1 MNRYLPSILAITLA
15 LYPMMLTAQEVPS
28 PDVVISPLTGEP
40 ILPTVKEVLP
50 PATTS
55 PILSVSP
62 NPRLDF
68 STLGDSTDTFTL
80 PTSPTSPSDPTSPAL
95 PAQPQ
100 QLPTGEVDPDLA
112 ASVTT
117 TQPGAPTT
125 SAPLSVT
132 EVHRFQLQLAESTYQ
147 LSKDLKSRS
156 ELLLAYERLI
166 GPVCMGAAHQELDY
180 IGNDPANTDCSDLIT
195 KAEALFPKSPVIV
208 CAKNGY
214 ENPECLTLT
223 KNQPRG
229 RIDFKAA
236 DSDSGKPLFDLEAKL
251 QQSSLEPQLKAIDE
265 GLSKI
270 VNDEKLSE
278 EEKTKRLR
286 RVYSFGIDLACR
298 LFRVRLDQIGGSSE
312 DPILKRTR
320 LVTEECDS
328 LINRAE
334 REVPNIPAIAC
345 ARFGYYSPNC
355 IDSIKALRDEAL
367 LAPSGEGSMTSPT
380 PPLSNDNIGHF

>member
-1 MNRYLPSILAITLA
+1 MV
-15 LYPMMLTAQEVPS
+15 MAQEVPS
-28 PDVVISPLTGEP
+28 PDVTISPLTGEP
-40 ILPTVKEVLP
+40 ILPIVKDVPVPNATLP
-50 PATTS
+50 QPGGS
-55 PILSVSP
+55 PLPTLDLTKLS
-62 NPRLDF
+62 
-68 STLGDSTDTFTL
+68 GETDTLTL
-80 PTSPTSPSDPTSPAL
+80 PTSPASPSGPTSPA
-95 PAQPQ
+95 PPTQPQ
-100 QLPTGEVDPDLA
+100 EELSGETDPDLA
-112 ASVTT
+112 VSVTST
-117 TQPGAPTT
+117 TIPSGGQPS

-166 GPVCMGAAHQELDY
+166 GPVCMATAHKDLEY
-180 IGNDPANTDCSDLIT
+180 PGNDPVNTDCSDLIT
-195 KAEALFPKSPVIV
+195 KAETLFPKSPVII
-208 CAKNGY
+208 CAKSGF
-214 ENPECLTLT
+214 ENPECLALT

-251 QQSSLEPQLKAIDE
+251 QHSSVEPQLKAIDE

-270 VNDEKLSE
+270 ENDDKLSD
-278 EEKTKRLR
+278 EEKIKRFR

-298 LFRVRLDQIGGSSE
+298 LFRVRLDQIGGSNE

-345 ARFGYYSPNC
+345 ARYGYYSPNC

-367 LAPSGEGSMTSPT
+367 LAPSGEGIVTDPT
-380 PPLSNDNIGHF
+380 PPTSNNNIGHF